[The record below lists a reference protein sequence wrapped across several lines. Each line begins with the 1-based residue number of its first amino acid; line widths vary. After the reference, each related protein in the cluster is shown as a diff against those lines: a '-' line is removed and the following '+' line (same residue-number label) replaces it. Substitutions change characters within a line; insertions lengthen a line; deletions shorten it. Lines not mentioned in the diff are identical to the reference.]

1 MKRNLVFRIG
11 AVATSALLASAYV
24 YDRAGGNL
32 LPRFGFGAPQ
42 DVAAEAEDIDA
53 AAGTVTNAPAHL
65 YSSKS
70 GVVFPAP
77 NAAATSEATQLMPGS
92 KSLILVDPSET
103 ATPMVFAG
111 SKSDVIFRPQPSAP
125 SESESAPEAVT
136 EESEPQEAPP
146 PPPTTNANPRALLG
160 GSKSK
165 AVFVPQSTDNRGNQ
179 PPALQQQAAPR

>member
-24 YDRAGGNL
+24 YDRSGGNL
-32 LPRFGFGAPQ
+32 LPRFGFGSPPA
-42 DVAAEAEDIDA
+42 VSTEADGIDA

-77 NAAATSEATQLMPGS
+77 NAAANSEATQLMPGS
-92 KSLILVDPSET
+92 KSLILIDPSER
-103 ATPMVFAG
+103 ATPIVLPG
-111 SKSDVIFRPQPSAP
+111 SKSDAVFRPQPSAP
-125 SESESAPEAVT
+125 PENESVT
-136 EESEPQEAPP
+136 EESEPQEAAPP
-146 PPPTTNANPRALLG
+146 PPPTTNANPRAVLG

-165 AVFVPQSTDNRGNQ
+165 AVFEPPTNNRGNQ
-179 PPALQQQAAPR
+179 RPAPRQQAAPR